1 MDIFEK
7 LIFDMQ
13 LCGMSEV
20 TQKNYEYHI
29 KKFAAFYGKP
39 LEEANLDD
47 VRVFLHYLRNHKKLG
62 IGTVNYFHTC
72 IKFLFQVTLEKVWN
86 DWRVPRL
93 KGYKTVPA
101 ILSRNE
107 VKKLINSIDNLKYKA
122 ILSTVYSAGLRVSE
136 ACRLKVKDIDS
147 NNMQIFVRQS
157 KGNKDRYT
165 ILSKTNLDI
174 LRKYWLQCGKPKEY
188 LFPGQ
193 NGDVPLTA
201 ESVRQVLK
209 GACEKAGIFKKVT
222 VHTLRH
228 CFATHLLESGV
239 NIFTIKVL
247 LGHASISSTCR
258 YLHMVRMDAFEIKS
272 PLDVLEGDDDA

>member
-1 MDIFEK
+1 MDIIK
-7 LIFDMQ
+7 RVKFDMQ

-29 KKFAAFYGKP
+29 LKFSVFIKKP
-39 LEEANLDD
+39 LQEATLED
-47 VRVFLHYLRNHKKLG
+47 VRVFLHHLRNDKKLG

-93 KGYKTVPA
+93 RGYKTVPA
-101 ILSRNE
+101 ILSRDE
-107 VKKLINSIDNLKYKA
+107 VKKVLASLDNLKYKA

-136 ACRLKVKDIDS
+136 ACRLKVNDIDS

-157 KGNKDRYT
+157 KGNKDRYS
-165 ILSKTNLDI
+165 ILSKTNLLI
-174 LRKYWLQCGKPKEY
+174 LRTYWKQCGKPKEY

-193 NGDVPLTA
+193 NGKIPLTSG
-201 ESVRQVLK
+201 SVRQVLK
-209 GACEKAGIFKKVT
+209 EACQKAGIHKNVT

-228 CFATHLLESGV
+228 AFATHLLESGT

-258 YLHMVRMDAFEIKS
+258 YLHLVRMDAFEVKS
-272 PLDVLEGDDDA
+272 PLDILGGADDA